1 MPEHRWYRAIYG
13 VCRQEGIDNDLLH
26 LIVEQRFGKTSL
38 KLLTE
43 HECRELLD
51 GLRQRWGGRGV
62 SGLKG
67 TARGRATAMEGRR
80 DERGQVEHLVNAR
93 ELALLREAAAL
104 RGWSQE
110 TLDAFCR
117 RQNGGRALR
126 TIGDLNRVLWAL
138 KAMNRRDGLYGKEA
152 QERPAAI

>member
-1 MPEHRWYRAIYG
+1 MPEHRWFRAIYG

-26 LIVEQRFGKTSL
+26 LIVEQRFGKKSL

-43 HECRELLD
+43 RECRDLLD
-51 GLRQRWGGRGV
+51 GLRQPRSGRGV

-67 TARGRATAMEGRR
+67 TARGRATATEGRR
-80 DERGQVEHLVNAR
+80 DARGQVEHLVNAR
-93 ELALLREAAAL
+93 EMALLREAAAL

-110 TLDAFCR
+110 TLEAFCR
-117 RQNGGRALR
+117 RQNGGRPLR

-138 KAMNRRDGLYGKEA
+138 KAMNRRDGLYGKA
-152 QERPAAI
+152 QGRPAAV

>member
-13 VCRQEGIDNDLLH
+13 VCRQEAIDNDLLH

-43 HECRELLD
+43 RECRELLD
-51 GLRQRWGGRGV
+51 GLRQRGRGRGA

-67 TARGRATAMEGRR
+67 TARGHATATEGRR
-80 DERGQVEHLVNAR
+80 EARGQVEHLVNAR

-104 RGWSQE
+104 RGWSPE
-110 TLDAFCR
+110 TLEAFCR
-117 RQNGGRALR
+117 RQNGGRPLR

-138 KAMNRRDGLYGKEA
+138 KAMNRRDGLYGKA
-152 QERPAAI
+152 QGRPPAV

>member
-13 VCRQEGIDNDLLH
+13 ICRQEGIDNDLLH

-38 KLLTE
+38 KLLTDG
-43 HECRELLD
+43 ECRQLVD
-51 GLRQRWGGRGV
+51 GLRGRMKERGV

-67 TARGRATAMEGRR
+67 TTRGHATATEGRR
-80 DERGQVEHLVNAR
+80 DARGQVEHLINAR
-93 ELALLREAAAL
+93 ELALLKEAAAL

-110 TLDAFCR
+110 TLESFIR
-117 RQNGGRALR
+117 RQNRGRPLR

-138 KAMNRRDGLYGKEA
+138 KAMNRRDGRYGNGQPK
-152 QERPAAI
+152 QPAAL